1 MKQNNK
7 EAEFLVCY
15 QVCQPLF
22 YQGIC
27 QQAKV
32 KDGEIIINFYE
43 YKSIRPH
50 RVALYMNGKNV
61 RRFDG
66 LLAIKIP

>member
-1 MKQNNK
+1 M
-7 EAEFLVCY
+7 
-15 QVCQPLF
+15 
-22 YQGIC
+22 
-27 QQAKV
+27 

-50 RVALYMNGKNV
+50 WVALYMNGKNV